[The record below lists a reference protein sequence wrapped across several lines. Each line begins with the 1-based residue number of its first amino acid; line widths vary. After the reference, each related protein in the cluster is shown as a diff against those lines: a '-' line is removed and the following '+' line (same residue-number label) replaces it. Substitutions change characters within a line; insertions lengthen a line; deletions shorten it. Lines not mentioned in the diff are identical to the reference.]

1 MQSEKQEIFKR
12 EILPLLSK
20 YEVIYRNYQNG
31 DLGDL
36 EQIIVESKNKGGGID
51 FWSSGWLG
59 IELYDYKN
67 EKEMISVLLETEEE
81 YLSVLEKF
89 KKLL

>member
-36 EQIIVESKNKGGGID
+36 EQIIFESKNKGGGID